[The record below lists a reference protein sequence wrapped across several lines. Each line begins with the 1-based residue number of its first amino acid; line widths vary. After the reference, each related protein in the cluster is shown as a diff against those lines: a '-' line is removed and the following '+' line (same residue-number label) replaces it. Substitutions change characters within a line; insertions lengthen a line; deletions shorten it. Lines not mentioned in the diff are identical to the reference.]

1 MVYNVYISL
10 IKLAI
15 GVGIFLYIF
24 IYLYG
29 VTLSLW
35 FPRILLFWIHPYV
48 YPFSL

>member
-1 MVYNVYISL
+1 MIYNVYISL

-15 GVGIFLYIF
+15 GFGTFKYFF

-35 FPRILLFWIHPYV
+35 FPRILLICIHPYV
-48 YPFSL
+48 YRFSL